1 MLLEFSVTNYRS
13 FKDKQTIS
21 FEPTSDT
28 TLDEYFCSEIEPG
41 IKILKFGAIYGPNAS
56 GKTNLLLGLEFL
68 RKIALKPRKSEE
80 VTGFIPFLFDKD
92 TAKNPGEFNIIFYCN
107 KIKYNYFIKIDKS
120 RVHEENLFYYPKGQ
134 PVEVFSRFFDN
145 FKFGTYS
152 EVKIPPKYKNALETN
167 TVQSMSL
174 LSALQVTNV
183 EFPVL
188 KNAFKWFN
196 EKFMPI
202 IVPTTPLI
210 NWTIDRIEDSTEC
223 KNLLTELMRKADF
236 NIDNIEIL
244 KEDIPIDDKL
254 RNMLSKTEQ
263 IPSEVKE
270 DIIKKGLV
278 NKIELSLYHRIK
290 YQNHKEVFNLPFDL
304 ESSGTKRFFGLGG
317 PLSTLIKKNKILLI
331 DELESSLHPDLIN
344 YFVNLF
350 LTNTKQSQLLV
361 TTHNLDIM
369 SDPDEIRRDV
379 IWFTE
384 KKEDGSTELYSLS
397 DFKSSDIRKGMNY
410 LKAYKAGK
418 FGALPHLDNLFL
430 KK

>member
-28 TLDEYFCSEIEPG
+28 TLNKYFCSEIEQG

-56 GKTNLLLGLEFL
+56 GKTNLLHALSYL
-68 RKIALKPRKSEE
+68 RKVATKPRKLEDK
-80 VTGFIPFLFDKD
+80 TGFIPFLFDESTPHK
-92 TAKNPGEFNIIFYCN
+92 PGEFDIVFFYN

-134 PVEVFSRFFDN
+134 PVEVFSRSFDN

-152 EVKIPPKYKNALETN
+152 EVKIPQKYKNALETN

-196 EKFMPI
+196 ETFMPI
-202 IVPTTPLI
+202 IVPRTRLTD
-210 NWTIDRIEDSTEC
+210 WTINRIEDSAEC
-223 KNLLTELMRKADF
+223 KNLLIDLMRKADF
-236 NIDNIEIL
+236 NIENIEINDNNIPL
-244 KEDIPIDDKL
+244 DEHLTDVVFMKNKIPQKINEDIRLKGTI
-254 RNMLSKTEQ
+254 N
-263 IPSEVKE
+263 
-270 DIIKKGLV
+270 KKDM
-278 NKIELSLYHRIK
+278 SFYHSIK
-290 YQNHKEVFNLPFDL
+290 YKNKTYSLPFDL

-384 KKEDGSTELYSLS
+384 KKDDGSTELYSLS